1 MVPYGNIIFYLR
13 HFLSEHN
20 LGVKQGPV
28 VIIISRILIFRYVDR
43 HGKDNVS
50 AISGDKYSWN

>member
-1 MVPYGNIIFYLR
+1 MEILFFYLR

-20 LGVKQGPV
+20 LGVKQGPG

-43 HGKDNVS
+43 HRKDNVS
-50 AISGDKYSWN
+50 AISGDKYS